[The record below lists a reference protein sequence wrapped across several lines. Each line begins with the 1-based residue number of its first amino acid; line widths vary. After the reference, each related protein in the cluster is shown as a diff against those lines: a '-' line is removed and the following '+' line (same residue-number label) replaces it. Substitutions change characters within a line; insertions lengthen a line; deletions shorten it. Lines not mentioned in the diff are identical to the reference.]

1 MRAFMYFLCIL
12 FCMVLGSASLQAQ
25 QVVVIPMPTSSDYGW
40 IAINP
45 AGVEM
50 GQGASFSAQSGAV
63 AGIGLPEL
71 NTPYFSFGITVPP
84 NYRDGTKLTMHL
96 VWNIAET
103 GCSVV
108 FQPFAFS
115 VARTGESHLTAG
127 TTSAGLTIDGG
138 TILQA
143 STTINQPAEI
153 LVSIT
158 SPEDERQIEVG
169 DSLIFG
175 FHRQPWRPE
184 DTCDNESMKIHGITL
199 NYQTN

>member
-1 MRAFMYFLCIL
+1 MRALRWLLCVL
-12 FCMVLGSASLQAQ
+12 FSVVCGSASLQAQ

-45 AGVEM
+45 SGVER
-50 GQGASFSAQSGAV
+50 GQGATFAAQSGAV
-63 AGIGLPEL
+63 AGVGLPPL
-71 NTPYFSFGITVPP
+71 NTPYISFGLTVPP
-84 NYRDGTKLTMHL
+84 NFRDGTELTMHL

-115 VARTGESHLTAG
+115 VARTGESHLTG
-127 TTSAGLTIDGG
+127 SSTSAGLVVIGGSVLQVPTTID
-138 TILQA
+138 
-143 STTINQPAEI
+143 QPKETR
-153 LVSIT
+153 VSIA
-158 SPEDERQIEVG
+158 SPEEGRQIEAG

-184 DTCDNESMKIHGITL
+184 DTCDVESMKIHGITVT
-199 NYQTN
+199 YQTN